1 MVMIV
6 STPYFRGFQVFYLS
20 IYRSIYLSFYLS
32 ISIYI
37 CMYVCPCLE
46 SLSWFMTILSRVSGR
61 KCFGL
66 GFFQAKTRASHCT
79 FQTQQGSWGCNQT
92 QDGYTM
98 SGQWF
103 LSVKRCKKRAK
114 PPQNKCMSLWFREV
128 LLFAQILTSDH
139 FWLVVWNIFYFSI
152 YWE

>member
-1 MVMIV
+1 MGIPQVTIGFNTESWSNDLGMIWASILGNPPIMGISEEYSGDDIV
-6 STPYFRGFQVFYLS
+6 ASPKTKKCFQNGNDRIYPIFSGLPSFLS
-20 IYRSIYLSFYLS
+20 IY
-32 ISIYI
+32 IYI
-37 CMYVCPCLE
+37 YMYIYMYVCPCLE

-98 SGQWF
+98 SGQ
-103 LSVKRCKKRAK
+103 
-114 PPQNKCMSLWFREV
+114 
-128 LLFAQILTSDH
+128 
-139 FWLVVWNIFYFSI
+139 
-152 YWE
+152 